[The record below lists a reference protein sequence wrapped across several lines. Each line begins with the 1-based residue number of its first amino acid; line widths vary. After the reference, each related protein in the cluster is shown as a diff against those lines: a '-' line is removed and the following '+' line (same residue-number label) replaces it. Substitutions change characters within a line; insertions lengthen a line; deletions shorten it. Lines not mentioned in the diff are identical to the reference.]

1 MRKWCAALAL
11 AFLGCAVPA
20 PALAQSKPDPR
31 DIGAIRDCVENNGGE
46 SCISVVA
53 KPCSERPES
62 QSGHG
67 EAECY
72 DREQAAWDLL
82 LNESFRKLAK
92 NLEPQQREKLREMQ
106 RAWIASRDKTCE
118 LFWDFYQGTMAV
130 PMQAACL
137 NRETARRALFLLRF
151 RISFDLLVEAGGI
164 EPLEPSAKFRELVSA
179 QFGNR

>member
-1 MRKWCAALAL
+1 MNRWCVCVALACVWCALPSLAL
-11 AFLGCAVPA
+11 AQA
-20 PALAQSKPDPR
+20 KPDAR
-31 DIGAIRDCVENNGGE
+31 DIAAIRECIEGERGE
-46 SCISVVA
+46 SCISIVA

-72 DREQAAWDLL
+72 DREQAVWDLL

-92 NLEPQQREKLREMQ
+92 NLEPQQRDKLREMQ

-118 LFWDFYQGTMAV
+118 FFWDFYQGTMAV
-130 PMQAACL
+130 PMQSACL

-151 RISFDLLVEAGGI
+151 AN
-164 EPLEPSAKFRELVSA
+164 ELSP
-179 QFGNR
+179 